1 MEQLHNLITATI
13 VRYLKGDKVKVSEAV
28 LVLEM
33 IKQDLVSQVTN
44 SAYSKKPV
52 KIVKKEEVSG
62 VRKNNTK

>member
-44 SAYSKKPV
+44 SAYLKKPV